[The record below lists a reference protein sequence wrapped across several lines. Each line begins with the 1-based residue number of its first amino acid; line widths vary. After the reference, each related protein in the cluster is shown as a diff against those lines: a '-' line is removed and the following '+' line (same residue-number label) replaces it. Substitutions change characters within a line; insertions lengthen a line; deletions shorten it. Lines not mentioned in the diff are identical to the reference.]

1 MGFKRFSLLL
11 TIRLI
16 LLFITVWSLAILVIS
31 PGFVAASILVTGV
44 AVTQIIE
51 IVRFVKLTND
61 DLTRFLDAMRYGD
74 FGQKFDHAGMGAGFI
89 ELGEA
94 ITDILERFRIF
105 RGQQEEELKHLKA
118 LIEHV
123 PVPLMSIKSD
133 GTVDI
138 HNNGARRLFG
148 TVHVTKVGDLTQ
160 FGAEFRKKVMTLEP
174 GERHLVSF
182 KADGMEQTLTIAS
195 TQINSAGK
203 IEKLISMQDIQSEL
217 DVAQLK
223 AWQDLVRVLTHE
235 IMNSITPVSSLAKTS
250 TGLVEDV
257 IEKAKGQDELIEDLI
272 DVRDAV
278 DTVARRSDSLMS
290 FVESYR
296 RLTRLP
302 PPNKKMLKIHKVFED
317 AIRIATVGW
326 QDKNIIIGQD
336 VATKNLE
343 IFADQE
349 MLEQMLINLLK
360 NAEQALDK
368 IKDAKVT
375 LRADINKRG
384 HIVIKIA
391 DNGPGIS
398 PEIAAK
404 IFVPFYTTKR
414 DGSGVG
420 LALTRQV
427 MIAHGGSVNLS
438 ETDGGGATFHLT
450 F

>member
-11 TIRLI
+11 TVRLVF
-16 LLFITVWSLAILVIS
+16 LFITVSSLAILVIS
-31 PGFVAASILVTGV
+31 PGFLAASLLIMLI
-44 AVTQIIE
+44 AVYQIFE
-51 IVRFVKLTND
+51 IVRFVRLTND

-94 ITDILERFRIF
+94 ITDILERFRTY

-123 PVPLMSIKSD
+123 PVPLMSLKGD
-133 GTVDI
+133 GTISI
-138 HNNGARRLFG
+138 HNNSARRLFG
-148 TVHVTKVGDLTQ
+148 SAHVARIADLSQ
-160 FGAEFRKKVMTLEP
+160 FGDEFRKRVVTLEP
-174 GERHLVSF
+174 GQRHLVTF
-182 KADGMEQTLTIAS
+182 KVDNMEQTLTIAS
-195 TQINSAGK
+195 TQIVMAGK
-203 IEKLISMQDIQSEL
+203 VEKLISLQDIQSEL

-250 TGLVEDV
+250 TDLVDDILKKV
-257 IEKAKGQDELIEDLI
+257 AGQKELVVELT

-278 DTVARRSDSLMS
+278 DTVARRSDSLMH
-290 FVESYR
+290 FVQSYR

-302 PPNKKMLKIHKVFED
+302 PPEKEQLIVKDTFED
-317 AIRIATVGW
+317 VI
-326 QDKNIIIGQD
+326 K
-336 VATKNLE
+336 VASVEWKEKGIEFEYEVSTDGLE
-343 IFADQE
+343 ISADKD

-360 NAEQALDK
+360 NAEQAVEK
-368 IKDAKVT
+368 VKNAKVT
-375 LRADINKRG
+375 LSAILNKRG
-384 HIVIKIA
+384 RIVIEVS

-398 PEIAAK
+398 DKLAAK
-404 IFVPFYTTKR
+404 IFVPFFTTKR

-427 MIAHGGSVNLS
+427 MIAHGGSVS
-438 ETDGGGATFHLT
+438 QAMTKGGGATFHLT

>member
-1 MGFKRFSLLL
+1 MGFKQFSLLL
-11 TIRLI
+11 TVRLA
-16 LLFITVWSLAILVIS
+16 LLFITVTSLAILFIS
-31 PGFVAASILVTGV
+31 PGFLAASLLIALV
-44 AVTQIIE
+44 ALFQIFE

-94 ITDILERFRIF
+94 ITDILERFRQY

-123 PVPLMSIKSD
+123 PVPLMSIKGN
-133 GTVDI
+133 GTVQI
-138 HNNGARRLFG
+138 HNNAARRLFG
-148 TVHVTKVGDLTQ
+148 SNHVARVSDLSQ
-160 FGAEFRKKVMTLEP
+160 FGDEFRKRVVTLEP
-174 GERHLVSF
+174 GERHLVTF
-182 KADGMEQTLTIAS
+182 KIDDTEQTLTVGS
-195 TQINSAGK
+195 TQIITAGSVEK
-203 IEKLISMQDIQSEL
+203 IISLQDIQSEL

-250 TGLVEDV
+250 TDLVDDA
-257 IEKAKGQDELIEDLI
+257 IKKIQGQDELVAELT

-278 DTVARRSDSLMS
+278 DTVARRSDSLMH
-290 FVESYR
+290 FVQSYR

-302 PPNKKMLKIHKVFED
+302 PPEKEQLNIKKTLADVIKLVSVGFEEKKID
-317 AIRIATVGW
+317 LAA
-326 QDKNIIIGQD
+326 D
-336 VATKNLE
+336 VSTDGLE
-343 IFADQE
+343 IFADRE
-349 MLEQMLINLLK
+349 MLEQMLINLMR
-360 NAEQALDK
+360 NAEQALSGTS
-368 IKDAKVT
+368 DARVRISAK
-375 LRADINKRG
+375 LNKRG
-384 HIVIKIA
+384 RIVIEVS

-398 PEIAAK
+398 DELAAK
-404 IFVPFYTTKR
+404 IFVPFFTTKR

-427 MIAHGGSVNLS
+427 MIAHGGSVSLAKP
-438 ETDGGGATFHLT
+438 DGGGATFILT

>member
-1 MGFKRFSLLL
+1 MGFKQFSLLL
-11 TIRLI
+11 TIRLV
-16 LLFITVWSLAILVIS
+16 LLFITVASLAILVIS
-31 PGFVAASILVTGV
+31 PGFLAASLLITLVATG
-44 AVTQIIE
+44 QIFE

-94 ITDILERFRIF
+94 ITDILERFRQY

-123 PVPLMSIKSD
+123 PVPLMSLKGD
-133 GTVDI
+133 GTILI
-138 HNNGARRLFG
+138 HNNAARRLFG
-148 TVHVTKVGDLTQ
+148 VAHVARISDLSQ
-160 FGAEFRKKVMTLEP
+160 FGEEFRKRVVTLTP
-174 GERHLVSF
+174 GERHLVTF
-182 KADGMEQTLTIAS
+182 KMDDLEQTLTIAS
-195 TQINSAGK
+195 TQIVTAGNVEK
-203 IEKLISMQDIQSEL
+203 IISLQDIQSEL

-250 TGLVEDV
+250 TDLVDDAIKKIEGQPGLVE
-257 IEKAKGQDELIEDLI
+257 ELT

-278 DTVARRSDSLMS
+278 DTVARRSDSLMH
-290 FVESYR
+290 FVQSYR

-302 PPNKKMLKIHKVFED
+302 PPDKEQLNIKKTFSDVIKL
-317 AIRIATVGW
+317 ATVDW
-326 QDKNIIIGQD
+326 NEKKIKIEQD
-336 VATKNLE
+336 VSTDGLE
-343 IFADQE
+343 IFADRE
-349 MLEQMLINLLK
+349 MLEQILINLMK
-360 NAEQALDK
+360 NAEQALAGVDN
-368 IKDAKVT
+368 AKVK
-375 LRADINKRG
+375 LSAKLSKRG
-384 HIVIKIA
+384 RIVIEVS
-391 DNGPGIS
+391 DNGTGIS
-398 PEIAAK
+398 DELAAK

-427 MIAHGGSVNLS
+427 MIAHGGSVS
-438 ETDGGGATFHLT
+438 VSKTSGGGATFVLT

>member
-11 TIRLI
+11 TIRLV
-16 LLFITVWSLAILVIS
+16 LLFITVSSLAILVIS
-31 PGFVAASILVTGV
+31 PGFLAASLLVAMV
-44 AVTQIIE
+44 AMSQIFE

-94 ITDILERFRIF
+94 ITDILERFRQY

-123 PVPLMSIKSD
+123 PVPLMSIKGD
-133 GTVDI
+133 GTILI
-138 HNNGARRLFG
+138 HNNAARRLFG
-148 TVHVTKVGDLTQ
+148 SIHVAKVADLTQ
-160 FGAEFRKKVMTLEP
+160 FGEEFRKRVLTLEP
-174 GERHLVSF
+174 GERHLVTI
-182 KADGMEQTLTIAS
+182 KIDNIEQTLTIAS
-195 TQINSAGK
+195 TQIITAGK
-203 IEKLISMQDIQSEL
+203 VEKIISLQDIQSEL

-250 TGLVEDV
+250 TDLVDDV
-257 IEKAKGQDELIEDLI
+257 IIKAGGQEDLI
-272 DVRDAV
+272 EELTNVRDAV
-278 DTVARRSDSLMS
+278 DTVARRSDSLMH
-290 FVESYR
+290 FVQSYR

-302 PPNKKMLKIHKVFED
+302 PPEKEQLKVNNIIDDV
-317 AIRIATVGW
+317 IRIAAAGW
-326 QDKNIIIGQD
+326 TDEEIKIEKSVSTAG
-336 VATKNLE
+336 LE
-343 IFADQE
+343 ISADRE
-349 MLEQMLINLLK
+349 MLEQMLINLIK
-360 NAEQALDK
+360 NAEQALK
-368 IKDAKVT
+368 GHENARVEIRAK
-375 LRADINKRG
+375 LNKRG
-384 HIVIKIA
+384 RIVIEVA
-391 DNGPGIS
+391 DNGPGI
-398 PEIAAK
+398 PDDLAAK

-427 MIAHGGSVNLS
+427 MIAHGGSVSLAKT
-438 ETDGGGATFHLT
+438 EGGGATFILT